1 MFALGILRRAS
12 CAEPPGQRHIYHT
25 TDTFI
30 LASAMQN
37 YLQRSSLNS
46 TNASSTAEITDV
58 WELIAEEILKPLDI
72 SSTAFTS
79 LRTYDA
85 RAQPYGGAS
94 HHEPAA
100 ENVARGLRLLRV
112 QATASSSNATTWPS
126 SANGRWWATG

>member
-1 MFALGILRRAS
+1 
-12 CAEPPGQRHIYHT
+12 
-25 TDTFI
+25 
-30 LASAMQN
+30 MQN

-85 RAQPYGGAS
+85 RAQPYGGES
-94 HHEPAA
+94 RHEPAA
-100 ENVARGLRLLRV
+100 AHVACDLRLLRV
-112 QATASSSNATTWPS
+112 QATGCSSNATTWPS
-126 SANGRWWATG
+126 